1 MPFIIITCRE
11 VKLEDKTFE
20 VYITEEDL
28 NNAINRL
35 AEKINRDYAG
45 KELFFIGIL
54 NGAFMFAG
62 DLLKKITLPC
72 TISFVKLASYE
83 GASSSGKV
91 HELIGL
97 VNDLRNKNVIILEDI
112 VDTGLTLDKIYSMI
126 DHDHPSSLEVATLLY
141 KPEAFNGANP
151 PKYVGKEIE
160 NKFVVGY
167 GLDYNGYGR
176 NTKAVYKLKE

>member
-1 MPFIIITCRE
+1 MNYQLLRIIVNIQ
-11 VKLEDKTFE
+11 DKSFE
-20 VYITEEDL
+20 IYITEDEL
-28 NNAINRL
+28 KSILSRL
-35 AEKINRDYAG
+35 ANEISNDYKG

-62 DLLKKITLPC
+62 DLLKQISLPC
-72 TISFVKLASYE
+72 NISFVKLASYQ
-83 GASSSGKV
+83 GTSSSGNV

-97 VNDLRNKNVIILEDI
+97 VSNLKNKHVIILEDI

-126 DHDHPSSLEVATLLY
+126 DHDEPASLHVATLLY
-141 KPEAFNGANP
+141 KPEAFNGSHP

-176 NTKAVYKLKE
+176 NTKAIYKLKE